1 MNSILLMILLGVNW
15 HQEMKTL
22 FQYYTFD
29 IKISNN
35 IFFGAILVELRYVFM
50 NAICSLWYSS
60 EDLQMVCKDF
70 NDLWHTLCLTCCC

>member
-35 IFFGAILVELRYVFM
+35 IFFGPILMWSHLLILTYSAIYYYIISFYIIGTTKIVPRW
-50 NAICSLWYSS
+50 C
-60 EDLQMVCKDF
+60 D
-70 NDLWHTLCLTCCC
+70 